1 MYEIVWVKNA
11 NLWFVHNGIFFIIG
25 QLVLLV
31 LSGETRPEKQIEHKQ
46 KSIWLCGCQKLL
58 APAASAWGIK
68 LTFLMFRTKTV
79 RSTWERRT
87 WRLSRA
93 PAWCLLMSFLAIL
106 LAAPASFVPYKAQMP
121 MSWWCAEHLTKM
133 AAAKRSKSSKAKS
146 PKRAPTPSGKGFTVQ
161 TMEPKVETKT
171 GKASK
176 KSKVQKAK
184 VPEQIAPEAKPAEK
198 VEVDP
203 NESEEDR
210 EFRERYLSAEKEDQ
224 PDWKQQ
230 MDAAKTTED
239 RFKVGLKVGD
249 FKTSYSILAEELLA
263 SFADGDK
270 ERLDNF
276 LTKVGISSWQLA
288 LIQLIVIGVPL
299 AGIAYVMGLWKW
311 PAWAVCNC
319 KDQLKAVGQR
329 NHLLRGTYILTKDG
343 VSCLGHLETIFES
356 RKFRR
361 LPKVKLQRLAVVSR
375 CSSDRSCWATDFHG

>member
-1 MYEIVWVKNA
+1 
-11 NLWFVHNGIFFIIG
+11 
-25 QLVLLV
+25 
-31 LSGETRPEKQIEHKQ
+31 
-46 KSIWLCGCQKLL
+46 
-58 APAASAWGIK
+58 
-68 LTFLMFRTKTV
+68 
-79 RSTWERRT
+79 
-87 WRLSRA
+87 
-93 PAWCLLMSFLAIL
+93 
-106 LAAPASFVPYKAQMP
+106 
-121 MSWWCAEHLTKM
+121 M
-133 AAAKRSKSSKAKS
+133 AAAKRPKPSKAKS

-184 VPEQIAPEAKPAEK
+184 VPEQMAPEAKPAEK

-288 LIQLIVIGVPL
+288 LIQLMVIGVPL
-299 AGIAYVMGLWKW
+299 AGITYVTGLWKW

-319 KDQLKAVGQR
+319 KDQLKAVGQS
-329 NHLLRGTYILTKDG
+329 NQLLHATYVLTKTG
-343 VSCLGHLETIFES
+343 VSCLGLLETIFE
-356 RKFRR
+356 
-361 LPKVKLQRLAVVSR
+361 
-375 CSSDRSCWATDFHG
+375 

>member
-1 MYEIVWVKNA
+1 MLE
-11 NLWFVHNGIFFIIG
+11 
-25 QLVLLV
+25 
-31 LSGETRPEKQIEHKQ
+31 
-46 KSIWLCGCQKLL
+46 LL
-58 APAASAWGIK
+58 ARAATDWRNKS
-68 LTFLMFRTKTV
+68 TFLSMFRVKTA

-93 PAWCLLMSFLAIL
+93 PAWCLLMSFLAVL

-133 AAAKRSKSSKAKS
+133 AAAKRSKPSKAKS

-184 VPEQIAPEAKPAEK
+184 VPEQMVPEAKPAEK
-198 VEVDP
+198 VELDP

-224 PDWKQQ
+224 PDWKEQ

-299 AGIAYVMGLWKW
+299 AGVTYVTGLWKW
-311 PAWAVCNC
+311 PAWAVCKCQNC
-319 KDQLKAVGQR
+319 SKRWSKKP
-329 NHLLRGTYILTKDG
+329 LRWMTATVNPQIQKVWTAQKGVRFWHSDG
-343 VSCLGHLETIFES
+343 VKDFPFQVLC
-356 RKFRR
+356 FRICSVNTWTSTWSTGR
-361 LPKVKLQRLAVVSR
+361 SPGSTWKLTRSVVAGVAVALPLSL
-375 CSSDRSCWATDFHG
+375 WG